1 MESEKNKKEKSGIPI
16 SFTKITAI
24 VILGLFIW
32 IVLEIS
38 SQKVDLSF
46 VQVAKTDSKNPGGF
60 EVQVGWL
67 LLLSFACGYI
77 FSKLPL
83 KLKL

>member
-1 MESEKNKKEKSGIPI
+1 MEKEKKKKEESGIPV
-16 SFTKITAI
+16 SFIKITAI
-24 VILGLFIW
+24 TALGIFIW
-32 IVLEIS
+32 IVLKIS

-46 VQVAKTDSKNPGGF
+46 IPSNPENVK

-67 LLLSFACGYI
+67 LFSSFCLGYV

-83 KLKL
+83 KLKF

>member
-1 MESEKNKKEKSGIPI
+1 MESEKNKKQKSGIPI

-32 IVLEIS
+32 IVLKIS
-38 SQKVDLSF
+38 SQEVDLSF
-46 VQVAKTDSKNPGGF
+46 IQVAKTDSENSEGF